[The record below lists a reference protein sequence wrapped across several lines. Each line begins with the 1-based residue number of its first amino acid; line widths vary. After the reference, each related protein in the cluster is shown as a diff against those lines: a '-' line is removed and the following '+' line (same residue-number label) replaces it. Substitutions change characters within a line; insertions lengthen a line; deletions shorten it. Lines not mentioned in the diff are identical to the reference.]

1 MKYAFTHAN
10 LLDGSRDME
19 VRPSM
24 TVLVENDKIV
34 SLKEK
39 GSVPEGFEE
48 IDLQGRYLMPGL
60 INAHVREP
68 GNRPTP
74 AKRLTWRQR
83 WTNPS

>member
-39 GSVPEGFEE
+39 GSVPEGFLKKSTYRA
-48 IDLQGRYLMPGL
+48 D
-60 INAHVREP
+60 
-68 GNRPTP
+68 T
-74 AKRLTWRQR
+74 
-83 WTNPS
+83 